1 MFRTRCAALLLVCA
15 VLAPVDARSEVPT
28 EFAQET
34 VASGLALPVAMAFLP
49 DGRLLVAEQKTG
61 NVRMFLSD
69 DSQAPGPV
77 LTVPGLDTDNGE
89 AGLLS
94 LAVDPGWPARPYLYC
109 HYDAATPNEIRL
121 TRYTATG
128 ELSDP
133 ASTALTFSP
142 ASALDLLTGIPDNA
156 GNHNGGTLRFG
167 PDGYLYF
174 SMGDDES
181 RCSAQVIDDFRGKIF
196 RLDVSAVIDAEPV
209 PLADLIA
216 AGNPF
221 VGQGSI
227 ASLVWAIGL
236 RNPFRMALDAETGAL
251 FVGDVGQST
260 REEVSHVQ
268 VGGENLGWPY
278 REGTT
283 NFPEQAGCPDPLE
296 VDLLEPIVDY
306 DRTGGSSVVAAFVY
320 RRPEGATAAWPL
332 EYDGN
337 FFYIDFY
344 RDYLVRMTGSDQSW
358 NVAPD
363 VDGQP
368 STGRWANEFRSAA
381 DFAIAPDG
389 SVYYV
394 QLADLGLLTGSVRR
408 IRYTGT
414 IVPNEQTTFGGLRS
428 RYR

>member
-1 MFRTRCAALLLVCA
+1 MFRARFAALILPC
-15 VLAPVDARSEVPT
+15 VLFGAVDARAAVPT

-34 VASGLALPVAMAFLP
+34 VASGLALPVALAFLP

-61 NVRMFLSD
+61 NLRLFLAD

-77 LTVPGLDTDNGE
+77 LTVPGLDIVNGE

-94 LAVDPGWPARPYLYC
+94 LAVDPDWPARPYIYC

-128 ELSDP
+128 DLSDP
-133 ASTALTFSP
+133 ESTALTFSP

-167 PDGYLYF
+167 TDGYLYF

-181 RCSAQVIDDFRGKIF
+181 RCSAQDVDDFRGKIF
-196 RLDVSAVIDAEPV
+196 RLDVSDVAEVEPV
-209 PLADLIA
+209 PLADLVA
-216 AGNPF
+216 TGNPF

-236 RNPFRMALDAETGAL
+236 RNPFRMALDAETGTL

-260 REEVSHVQ
+260 REEISHVQ
-268 VGGENLGWPY
+268 TGGENLGWPY

-283 NFPEQAGCPDPLE
+283 DFPEQAGCPDPLE
-296 VDLLEPIVDY
+296 VDLLEPIHDY
-306 DRTGGSSVVAAFVY
+306 GRTEGASVVAAFVY
-320 RRPEGATAAWPL
+320 RRPVGGTAAWPL
-332 EYDGN
+332 EYDGD

-358 NVAPD
+358 SIAPE
-363 VDGQP
+363 VEGQP
-368 STGRWANEFRSAA
+368 AAGRWANGFRSAA

-389 SVYYV
+389 TVYYV
-394 QLADLGLLTGSVRR
+394 QLVDLGQGTGSLRR

-414 IVPNEQTTFGGLRS
+414 IVPNERTTFGGLRS
-428 RYR
+428 RY